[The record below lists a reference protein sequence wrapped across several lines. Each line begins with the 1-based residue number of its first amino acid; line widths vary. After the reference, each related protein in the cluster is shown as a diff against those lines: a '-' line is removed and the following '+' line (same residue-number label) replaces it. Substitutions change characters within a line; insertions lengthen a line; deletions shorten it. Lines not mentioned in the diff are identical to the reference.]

1 MSCFLDKIVN
11 IDTRE
16 TSSHYID
23 GQSAKTCLPILRHIT
38 PASFLQIKIAAAN
51 VLRETWLIYKH
62 TKLSRERDHTRVRMH
77 QRKLLL
83 AIHQ

>member
-1 MSCFLDKIVN
+1 MP
-11 IDTRE
+11 
-16 TSSHYID
+16 
-23 GQSAKTCLPILRHIT
+23 ATCQT
-38 PASFLQIKIAAAN
+38 FFFAFFIKIKICAAN